1 MTEQTRYRLIGTIFL
16 VAVAA
21 VALPMLFDGEGVA
34 PMQLDPLPP
43 AEFDVAPDLSPP
55 PDMTPAL
62 EARRELIEEIDADG
76 FARDTGTRVGEPVL
90 LEEPADE
97 APAIAAAGDASPQPG
112 DPAGEPSRPAPAPAA
127 GEASAQQPESPQ
139 QPELKWAVQVAS
151 FAQAANAT
159 ALRDQLVGDG
169 YTAFLSNVKRDG
181 QVITRV
187 AVGPFIDRADAASE
201 KDELDRRYDVQAAI
215 VRFTY

>member
-1 MTEQTRYRLIGTIFL
+1 MLTEQTRYRLIGTIFL

-62 EARRELIEEIDADG
+62 EVRRELIEEIDADG

-97 APAIAAAGDASPQPG
+97 APAIAAAGDASAQRG
-112 DPAGEPSRPAPAPAA
+112 DLAGEPNPPPPATAA
-127 GEASAQQPESPQ
+127 GDASPPEL
-139 QPELKWAVQVAS
+139 ELKWAVQVAS

-181 QVITRV
+181 QTVTRV
-187 AVGPFIDRADAASE
+187 AVGPFIDRADAARE

-215 VRFTY
+215 VRFAY